1 MSQLHRSLY
10 LANVGADF
18 VFPTAGAAELSQYK
32 LLIVPTLYVAND
44 ALLKKISDYVQNGGH
59 VLMTFKSGFTNENS
73 AVRWERAPGPLR
85 QAAGFNYQEFS
96 NLEHPLALKGDPFH
110 AGEENK
116 VSTWAEFLQLE
127 TAKPLA
133 FYEHPFFGR
142 WAAITSNQFG
152 SGVLTYEGTAVSD
165 KLQQTIVLDELR
177 AVGLVGPDQQV
188 PANIRVKHGIGNDGR
203 RMHYYLNYSS
213 VESNFKYSY
222 AAGKDLLT
230 GSAIANGQQ
239 VTLKAWDVAIVEETA
254 AN

>member
-1 MSQLHRSLY
+1 
-10 LANVGADF
+10 
-18 VFPTAGAAELSQYK
+18 
-32 LLIVPTLYVAND
+32 
-44 ALLKKISDYVQNGGH
+44 
-59 VLMTFKSGFTNENS
+59 MTFKSGFTNENS

-96 NLEHPLALKGDPFH
+96 NLEHPLALKDDPFH

-116 VSTWAEFLQLE
+116 VSTWSEFLQLE

-133 FYEHPFFGR
+133 FYEHPFFGT

-213 VESNFKYSY
+213 VESNLKYSY
-222 AAGKDLLT
+222 GAGKDLLT
-230 GSAIANGQQ
+230 GSAIANGEQL
-239 VTLKAWDVAIVEETA
+239 TLKAWDVAIVEETA